1 MYKPRSKRSQLNGL
15 IRIALLLLAIELVS
29 TLEASAKPRA
39 TQLHFR
45 TGLIYGDFSGQFSGS
60 FSVPTALD
68 IDYEVFTHN
77 NRSYHFRFTQ
87 AVELPDSTP
96 FYTYG
101 GAGYRYYMDSKGI
114 LADQSEP
121 GILISSVPRWRYYA
135 GFDAGIAQVVVQS
148 FGSIVQ
154 AVSSMMDLGLNFGLM
169 YQVGTN
175 LSLEVQAGT
184 SFGYSF
190 SSVPEQ
196 GFTGRFFVGGA
207 YFF

>member
-1 MYKPRSKRSQLNGL
+1 MCSRKSKSRQLRL
-15 IRIALLLLAIELVS
+15 ILILCSLGIGIGAAVPIAAAK
-29 TLEASAKPRA
+29 TRAS
-39 TQLHFR
+39 QLHFR
-45 TGLIYGDFSGQFSGS
+45 TGLVYGDYGGQFSGT

-87 AVELPDSTP
+87 AVQLPDSVP

-101 GAGYRYYMDSKGI
+101 GGGYRFYLDSKG
-114 LADQSEP
+114 LVENQNEP
-121 GILISSVPRWRYYA
+121 GILISSSPRWRYYV
-135 GFDAGIAQVVVQS
+135 GVDAGIAQVVVQT

-154 AVSSMMDLGLNFGLM
+154 AVSNMLDVGVNGGLM
-169 YQVGTN
+169 YQVGEN
-175 LSLEVQAGT
+175 LSLELQVGG

-196 GFTGRFFVGGA
+196 GATGRLFFGGA